1 MRPFW
6 QQSNNFVPLVGTKN
20 QTEKVS
26 NELLKRLR
34 KDFHVEKLSASKRN
48 EDVSSFSGNI
58 ATLIKID
65 LLEIPNLKM
74 KSVFAFI
81 FILFA
86 WVVIAVNTSAEITRQ
101 DVEADPDLEKYLRE
115 AIDNFREQMK
125 VGIPEINMPILD
137 PLVLKDLDINVD
149 ENLATMELSI
159 KTIIVNGLSSF
170 KFHHIYP
177 DLESFFLQVN
187 LTLPQVTSSGE
198 YSLTGKLLKIF
209 PLKGNGNFQIN
220 ITEGEISGIGQLEF
234 VNDTLEMT
242 KLELDFIWKKLEVFL
257 ENFLGGGKFA
267 QVLQKIIPAAGK
279 SVFDN
284 FKPDIL
290 KMMNRALIDEVNK
303 ELRKPEV
310 KKIIEGILPGGI

>member
-159 KTIIVNGLSSF
+159 KTLTVRCLSDF
-170 KFHHIYP
+170 NITHLKP
-177 DLESFFLQVN
+177 NLEEFFLGIN
-187 LTLPQVTSSGE
+187 LTLPEIYVHGQ
-198 YSLTGKLLKIF
+198 YSVNGKLLKIF
-209 PLKGNGNFQIN
+209 PIYGQGNFYLNATDIN
-220 ITEGEISGIGQLEF
+220 ISGVGQLGF
-234 VNDTLEMT
+234 TADTMQMDL
-242 KLELDFIWKKLEVFL
+242 LRLDLHWKHLDVL
-257 ENFLGGGKFA
+257 MENFLGGGSFSE
-267 QVLQKIIPAAGK
+267 VLQRIVPNVGRDIFNVYKPLILEKLETYLTSKINDKLEEPLVKDIIKGIIPK
-279 SVFDN
+279 Q
-284 FKPDIL
+284 
-290 KMMNRALIDEVNK
+290 
-303 ELRKPEV
+303 
-310 KKIIEGILPGGI
+310 